1 MHTIKLHINKL
12 CQLTTLTWKKKPAG
26 RKLHR
31 SINYKI
37 KNHQLL
43 LIFLVYTYTEAIK
56 SLG

>member
-1 MHTIKLHINKL
+1 MEE
-12 CQLTTLTWKKKPAG
+12 KPAG

-31 SINYKI
+31 TINYKI

-43 LIFLVYTYTEAIK
+43 LILLVYTYTEAIK